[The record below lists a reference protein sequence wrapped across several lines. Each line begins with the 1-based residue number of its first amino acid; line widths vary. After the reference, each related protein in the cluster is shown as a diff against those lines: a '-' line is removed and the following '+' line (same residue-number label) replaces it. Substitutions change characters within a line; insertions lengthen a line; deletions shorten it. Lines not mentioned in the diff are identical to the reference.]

1 MFGSVPA
8 IRFPF
13 TALVGQDDLRRALLI
28 NAVSPEVGGVLV
40 RGERGTAKTTAV
52 RALEPLLPPVDV
64 IVGDPYGTAPEEAD
78 RSPSPEAAAFVAD
91 GRLQSAQAAI
101 ARGTSA
107 VDVALPGVERR
118 AAQLVELPVGATVD
132 RVVGTLDLERAL
144 RDGDA
149 VLQPGLLARAHRGI
163 LYVDEVN
170 LLGDHLVDV
179 LLDAAAQGEAVV
191 ERDNVSVRHPARFML
206 VGTMNPEEGD
216 LRPQLLDRFG
226 LSVTVAGSTDPAVR
240 AEVVRRR
247 LAFEADPAA
256 FAARWAEAEA
266 EIADEIATAL
276 ALLPRVRLGDR
287 MLRLITGACARL
299 GVDGLRAD
307 LVAAR
312 CARALAALAG
322 RDEVIDDDVRDALL
336 LTLPHRRRRGPL
348 DPPGLEPEELDE
360 ALDQARGDEPPDAP
374 DDAPQDDPDGDGPD
388 DGGDGPDDG
397 AAGPQGDGSA
407 SDAPPPPGPGTP
419 PPAGPGPNEDPAA
432 SADGGPTAE
441 AAPDDQE
448 PAADD
453 AADLE
458 SAAHASD
465 AERPFSPSAPAR
477 QRTDR
482 PEAGG
487 AGSGVGA
494 LLELARGTSAR
505 PSPSGR
511 RGRTSGAHGPTV
523 DVRLRERV
531 EDDLAVTATLRAA
544 AIRGATSGARTPAA
558 TPRPRLQVDP
568 ADHRTP
574 IRAGREGT
582 LVVFCVD
589 ASGSMG
595 ARKRMAAVKGAALGL
610 LLDAYQRR
618 DRVALIAFRG
628 RDAEVLLPPTG
639 SVERAATGLARLP
652 TGGGT
657 PLAAGLDAT
666 SDLLLAHR
674 RRDPHRRTLC
684 VVVTDG
690 RASGGKAGLRAAE
703 RAAERLGRT
712 ADGVVVFDSEQ
723 GRVRLG
729 LSRRIADAAGA
740 RLLPVS
746 ILTGEPEPA
755 RGRPREP
762 AVSPAP
768 SPVPTGVAA

>member
-78 RSPSPEAAAFVAD
+78 RSPSPEATAFVAD
-91 GRLQSAQAAI
+91 GRLKQARAAI
-101 ARGTSA
+101 ARGSSA

-256 FAARWAEAEA
+256 FAARWADAEA
-266 EIADEIATAL
+266 EIAAEIATAL

-312 CARALAALAG
+312 CARALAALGG
-322 RDEVIDDDVRDALL
+322 RDEVNDDDVRDALL

-360 ALDQARGDEPPDAP
+360 ALDQARGDEPPEGP
-374 DDAPQDDPDGDGPD
+374 DDAPQDDPGDGPD
-388 DGGDGPDDG
+388 DDGSGPDG
-397 AAGPQGDGSA
+397 GSAGPQDQGS
-407 SDAPPPPGPGTP
+407 SDDPSATPGPGAPPPGGH
-419 PPAGPGPNEDPAA
+419 PAPDRDPAA
-432 SADGGPTAE
+432 RADEGPTTE
-441 AAPDDQE
+441 VDDQE
-448 PAADD
+448 PAPDD
-453 AADLE
+453 AAEPE
-458 SAAHASD
+458 SAP
-465 AERPFSPSAPAR
+465 RPPRPSAPS
-477 QRTDR
+477 R
-482 PEAGG
+482 PPPPPASGPIAPRPAGPVP
-487 AGSGVGA
+487 GSA
-494 LLELARGTSAR
+494 HCWSSPAAR
-505 PSPSGR
+505 PPARPPADDGDGPAAPTGR
-511 RGRTSGAHGPTV
+511 RSTSVCASAPRT
-523 DVRLRERV
+523 
-531 EDDLAVTATLRAA
+531 
-544 AIRGATSGARTPAA
+544 TSR
-558 TPRPRLQVDP
+558 
-568 ADHRTP
+568 
-574 IRAGREGT
+574 
-582 LVVFCVD
+582 
-589 ASGSMG
+589 
-595 ARKRMAAVKGAALGL
+595 
-610 LLDAYQRR
+610 
-618 DRVALIAFRG
+618 
-628 RDAEVLLPPTG
+628 
-639 SVERAATGLARLP
+639 
-652 TGGGT
+652 
-657 PLAAGLDAT
+657 
-666 SDLLLAHR
+666 
-674 RRDPHRRTLC
+674 
-684 VVVTDG
+684 
-690 RASGGKAGLRAAE
+690 
-703 RAAERLGRT
+703 
-712 ADGVVVFDSEQ
+712 
-723 GRVRLG
+723 
-729 LSRRIADAAGA
+729 
-740 RLLPVS
+740 
-746 ILTGEPEPA
+746 
-755 RGRPREP
+755 
-762 AVSPAP
+762 
-768 SPVPTGVAA
+768 